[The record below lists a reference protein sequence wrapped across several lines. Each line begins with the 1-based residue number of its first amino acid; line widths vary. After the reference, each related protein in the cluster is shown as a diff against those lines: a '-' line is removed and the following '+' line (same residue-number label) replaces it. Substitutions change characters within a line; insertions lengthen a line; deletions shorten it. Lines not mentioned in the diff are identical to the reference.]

1 MLLWLNNPQ
10 HLQSWGWMSE
20 RTYRRHGQATLGV
33 VKHKI
38 QSRERSHIPME
49 KRTHLPNRRYVSFSG
64 HLGWHQT
71 WWRCCTRTWGHR
83 GCVAWPSGEKS
94 NGILRYLGPMG
105 LSRWWFQI
113 FVDPI
118 SRWHNFSMRGSG
130 RSLLNHP
137 TIHILNSLG
146 ASRGCS
152 IVYVLWLL
160 WLGIFWAMPP
170 CQLVL
175 VGPLDQ
181 IPWGIRHC

>member
-1 MLLWLNNPQ
+1 MAPN
-10 HLQSWGWMSE
+10 
-20 RTYRRHGQATLGV
+20 V
-33 VKHKI
+33 VKVLYSNVGP
-38 QSRERSHIPME
+38 QR
-49 KRTHLPNRRYVSFSG
+49 L
-64 HLGWHQT
+64 
-71 WWRCCTRTWGHR
+71 CCLAGK
-83 GCVAWPSGEKS
+83 GEEKS

-152 IVYVLWLL
+152 IVYVL
-160 WLGIFWAMPP
+160 
-170 CQLVL
+170 
-175 VGPLDQ
+175 
-181 IPWGIRHC
+181 